1 MSERLRVALLDDSED
16 LRSAALGALTDAG
29 IDALVAERESVD
41 LNEVAEWRPDVL
53 IVDPQGMPGASRH
66 PFDVA
71 LAVRDHP
78 LLTEVPIVLLSAP
91 WTLWQSESE
100 VQLVKPAVTLNKPF
114 SLAELIEAVRRAGLG
129 GRGTAPNGIAM

>member
-1 MSERLRVALLDDSED
+1 MSERMRVALLDDSED

-41 LNEVAEWRPDVL
+41 LDEVAQWRPDVL
-53 IVDPQGMPGASRH
+53 IVDPQGMPDASRH

-78 LLTEVPIVLLSAP
+78 SLAEVPIVLLSAP
-91 WTLWQSESE
+91 WTLWQYESE

-114 SLAELIEAVRRAGLG
+114 SLAELVQSVRRAALG
-129 GRGTAPNGIAM
+129 GRGSGPNQIAR

>member
-1 MSERLRVALLDDSED
+1 MSERMRVAFVDDSEE
-16 LRSAALGALTDAG
+16 LRSVALQALTDAG

-41 LNEVAEWRPDVL
+41 LDAVAEWRPDVL
-53 IVDPQGMPGASRH
+53 IVDPQGMAGAVRP

-78 LLTEVPIVLLSAP
+78 SLADVPIVLLSAP
-91 WTLWQSESE
+91 WTLWQYESE

-114 SLAELIEAVRRAGLG
+114 SVPELIDAVRRAAPGGGGL
-129 GRGTAPNGIAM
+129 TPNRIAV